1 MTKNDDPLIAISDLF
16 EVLHLLTRLPVPMQS
31 EMRGAAAAWA
41 YPLAGLVVGAVAAVV
56 GLTGFA
62 LGLPTALC
70 ALLSLASLV
79 ITTGALHEDGLAD
92 SIDGF
97 WGGWTT
103 ERRLEIMKDSRIG
116 AYGVIALVLALAARW
131 AAIWMLF
138 EVNAT
143 AAAAG
148 ILVASATSRAMMPQI
163 MANLPRA
170 REGGLS
176 AQVGDV
182 PLVTALVAFGVAFVT
197 AFVFAGWGGLLA
209 LIWGVVVTLVIARIA
224 WVKIG
229 GQTGD
234 VLGAT
239 QQLVEIAVLLSL
251 LA

>member
-1 MTKNDDPLIAISDLF
+1 MIKNDDRLIAAGDLF
-16 EVLHLLTRLPVPMQS
+16 EALHLLTRLPVPAQS
-31 EMRGAAAAWA
+31 DMRRAAAAWA
-41 YPLAGLVVGAVAAVV
+41 YPLAGLVIGALAAVV

-70 ALLSLASLV
+70 AMLCLATLV
-79 ITTGALHEDGLAD
+79 IITGALHEDGLAD
-92 SIDGF
+92 TIDGL

-116 AYGVIALVLALAARW
+116 AYGVIALVLGLAARW

-138 EVNAT
+138 EVSAT

-148 ILVASATSRAMMPQI
+148 IMVASAASRAMIPQV
-163 MANLPRA
+163 MANLPNA
-170 REGGLS
+170 RDGGLS

-182 PLVTALVAFGVAFVT
+182 PLVTALIALGIAVFAAFA
-197 AFVFAGWGGLLA
+197 FAGWGGLLA
-209 LIWGVVVTLVIARIA
+209 MIWAIAVTAAIARIA
-224 WVKIG
+224 WIKIG

-234 VLGAT
+234 ILGAT
-239 QQLVEIAVLLSL
+239 QQLVEIAVLFSL